1 MKRRA
6 LGKGLR
12 SLIPEAPPRAPAAIP
27 APDTPDP
34 RQFAAER
41 VLELIDIDLIVP
53 NRQQPRRRFDD
64 ATLDDLANSMKN
76 KGVIQPI
83 VVREIENGRYE
94 LVVGERRWRAAQRA
108 GLMSLPAIVREV
120 PDDRMLEVALIENL
134 QRENLNPIDEAMAY
148 RTLIQDLRL
157 TQQEVADRVAKQRA
171 TIANMIRILS
181 LPEGVQ
187 EMVRAG
193 ELTTGHA
200 KALASLEGSERQ
212 EELARRILQD
222 KLSVRAAER
231 LVEWM
236 GKQGVVTKQRPAA
249 RRDPNVVS
257 AEENLQKAL
266 GTKVRIFQGR
276 KGGGRIELH
285 FYSTEEMNRTY
296 DLILDAMRIR

>member
-1 MKRRA
+1 
-6 LGKGLR
+6 LR
-12 SLIPEAPPRAPAAIP
+12 SLIPEAPQRAPAP
-27 APDTPDP
+27 TPSTELPDP
-34 RQFAAER
+34 RQAADER

-53 NRQQPRRRFDD
+53 NRNQPRRQFDD
-64 ATLDDLANSMKN
+64 ATLVELANSLKS

-94 LVVGERRWRAAQRA
+94 LVVGEHRWRAAQLA
-108 GLMSLPAIVREV
+108 GLMSLPAIVRQV

-134 QRENLNPIDEAMAY
+134 QRENLNPIDEATAY

-181 LPEGVQ
+181 LPESIL

-193 ELTTGHA
+193 ELTSGHA
-200 KALASLEGSERQ
+200 KALASLEGMERQ
-212 EELARRILQD
+212 VEAARRILQD
-222 KLSVRAAER
+222 RLSVRAAER

-236 GKQGVVTKQRPAA
+236 GKQGSAVKQRPAP
-249 RRDPNVVS
+249 RRDPNIVS
-257 AEENLQKAL
+257 AEESLQKAL
-266 GTKVRIFQGR
+266 GTKVRIYQGR

-285 FYSTEEMNRTY
+285 FHGDEELSRVY
-296 DLILDAMRIR
+296 DLILHATRMA